1 MLSRDYRD
9 VIGGALLLIC
19 GLLFS
24 WYAAGHYELGTLRRM
39 GPGMFPMA
47 LGFVLAG
54 FGVMLMISA
63 FFRPGPAMEARVVV
77 PLFVLAGVAAFALLI
92 RPFGLLPAILAV
104 VAISSL
110 AERRVN
116 PKSVALLS
124 ASLCLLAYLVFR
136 VGLGLAIPC
145 SGGHSDGH
153 HQQYLDRP
161 RHRPFRHQPLLL
173 LPRRLPRHADRRH
186 SRHRRALRHRHA
198 VSDHLLSRAD
208 DGPHHA
214 GRHRYG
220 TSYGGN
226 TASIL
231 LNIPG
236 TPANA
241 VTCLDGY
248 PMARQGRGGVAL
260 FMTTVASF
268 VGGSIGIILLM
279 LFAPVIARYALS
291 FGSAEY
297 FSLMVLGLVAASTI
311 SEGSA
316 VKGLAMVV
324 AGIIF
329 GTVGAD
335 IYTGTP
341 RFTFGALALGDGI
354 SLIALAMGIFG
365 VAEVI
370 ASVRN
375 VKVGDIDPESVKF
388 RAMRPTRDDVRRSW
402 FPMLRGSSI
411 GAFFGTLPGTGPS
424 VAAFLAYAMEKRV
437 AKEPERFGKG
447 AIEGIMAPESANN
460 SADQTS
466 FIPTLALGIPGSP
479 TMALSWRPH
488 DPRHRT
494 RAQPDAEQP
503 HLFWGLVMSFW
514 IGNVIL
520 VILNVP

>member
-1 MLSRDYRD
+1 MDIFSNIAIGLETALSFNN
-9 VIGGALLLIC
+9 
-19 GLLFS
+19 LF
-24 WYAAGHYELGTLRRM
+24 YCFLGVFLGTLV
-39 GPGMFPMA
+39 GVIPGIGVLSAISMLFPITFYLEPTTA
-47 LGFVLAG
+47 LIMLAG
-54 FGVMLMISA
+54 IW
-63 FFRPGPAMEARVVV
+63 
-77 PLFVLAGVAAFALLI
+77 
-92 RPFGLLPAILAV
+92 
-104 VAISSL
+104 
-110 AERRVN
+110 
-116 PKSVALLS
+116 
-124 ASLCLLAYLVFR
+124 
-136 VGLGLAIPC
+136 
-145 SGGHSDGH
+145 
-153 HQQYLDRP
+153 
-161 RHRPFRHQPLLL
+161 
-173 LPRRLPRHADRRH
+173 
-186 SRHRRALRHRHA
+186 
-198 VSDHLLSRAD
+198 
-208 DGPHHA
+208 
-214 GRHRYG
+214 YG

-311 SEGSA
+311 SDGSA
-316 VKGLAMVV
+316 IKGLAMVLL
-324 AGIIF
+324 GIMF

-341 RFTFGALALGDGI
+341 RFAFGVLELTDKI

-370 ASVRN
+370 ASVRKVN
-375 VKVGDIDPESVKF
+375 VGDIDPESVKF
-388 RAMRPTRDDVRRSW
+388 RAMKPTRDDMRRSW

-424 VAAFLAYAMEKRV
+424 VAAFMAYAMEKRV
-437 AKEPERFGKG
+437 AKEPQRFGKG

-466 FIPTLALGIPGSP
+466 FIPTLSLGIPGSP
-479 TMALSWRPH
+479 TMALMLGALMIHGIAPGPSLM
-488 DPRHRT
+488 T
-494 RAQPDAEQP
+494 EQP
-503 HLFWGLVMSFW
+503 SLFWGLVMSFW
-514 IGNVIL
+514 IGNLML
-520 VILNVP
+520 VILNVPLIGVWVRLLMIPYHLLFPAVLMFICIGTYSVNMSSFEVWLVVFFGFVGYLMRIFDWPAAPLLLGFVLGPLMEEHFRRAMLLSRGDFATFIDRPVSRTVLILALLILSWSLARALAAYGKRRRAAAAQ